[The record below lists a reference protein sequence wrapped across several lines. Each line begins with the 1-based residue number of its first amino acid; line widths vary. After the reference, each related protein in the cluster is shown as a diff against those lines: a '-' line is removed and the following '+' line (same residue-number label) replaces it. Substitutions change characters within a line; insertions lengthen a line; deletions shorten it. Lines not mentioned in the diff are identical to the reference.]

1 MKTFEYEVKDELG
14 LHARPAGLLVKA
26 TKATGSQ
33 VYIEKDGRRVSADR
47 LLSLMGLG
55 IRQGDRITVCIE
67 GGDEASAET
76 SLKAFL
82 EAHL

>member
-1 MKTFEYEVKDELG
+1 MKTFEYVVKDQLG

-26 TKATGSQ
+26 AKATGSR
-33 VYIEKDGRRVSADR
+33 VYIEKEGKRVSADR

-55 IRQGDRITVCIE
+55 IRQGDVITVCVE
-67 GGDEASAET
+67 GGDEAMAESA
-76 SLKAFL
+76 LKFFL